1 LHPTLFPHDFT
12 WKTPFPDLSLRE
24 EFLLASATEE
34 SHGFAG
40 GESGFD
46 FFVRRARVEIMV
58 MSAKVSGTG
67 FVECPGEEITAVSS
81 HK

>member
-1 LHPTLFPHDFT
+1 
-12 WKTPFPDLSLRE
+12 
-24 EFLLASATEE
+24 LLASATEE

-46 FFVRRARVEIMV
+46 FFVGRTRVEIMV
-58 MSAKVSGTG
+58 MSAKVCRTG
-67 FVECPGEEITAVSS
+67 FVECPGEEITAFST